1 MKVSFEDIGQ
11 VLATCEAEEGVSEGR
26 VVKICGNGVVG
37 NCDAGE
43 KFCGVAVK
51 VSGDGYAAVQ
61 VKGFV
66 SVPCAD
72 STVTAGRVELTAD
85 GDGGVKKGSIGDG
98 MIDTLV
104 MCVEDGKAVLCL

>member
-11 VLATCEAEEGVSEGR
+11 VLATCEAEESVVEGC
-26 VVKICGNGVVG
+26 VVKVCGNGVVG
-37 NCDAGE
+37 GCAAGE

-51 VSGDGYAAVQ
+51 TSGDGYAAVQ

-72 STVTAGRVELTAD
+72 SSVAAGWAELAAD
-85 GDGGVKKGSIGDG
+85 GDGGVKKAADG
-98 MIDTLV
+98 AGVHTLV